1 MTGPQ
6 NSLLAAIALLTSV
19 AVSPAVAQKTPQ
31 AAQCGDWPRIEP
43 ADPAYSD
50 AMTLARVLADDGVS
64 VLCIGP
70 STMNGTF
77 EGEVGAAIYKT
88 SGGVFEALFLPQS
101 RPSMSCR
108 SGSDEM
114 ERFYLYS
121 FEGQPKSSSA
131 DPWTASRPF
140 HFLKNLN
147 RLIVSRDKE
156 LVAHLEAILERR

>member
-1 MTGPQ
+1 MTGRQ
-6 NSLLAAIALLTSV
+6 NSLLAVIALLVSV
-19 AVSPAVAQKTPQ
+19 AVSQAVAQNTPQ
-31 AAQCGDWPRIEP
+31 AAQCGDWPRLEP
-43 ADPAYSD
+43 TDAAYSD
-50 AMTLARVLADDGVS
+50 AMTLARVLAEDGVS

-88 SGGVFEALFLPQS
+88 SGGIFEALFMP
-101 RPSMSCR
+101 R
-108 SGSDEM
+108 SQTFDELQIR
-114 ERFYLYS
+114 ERRDGAFYLYS
-121 FEGQPKSSSA
+121 FEGEPKSSSA